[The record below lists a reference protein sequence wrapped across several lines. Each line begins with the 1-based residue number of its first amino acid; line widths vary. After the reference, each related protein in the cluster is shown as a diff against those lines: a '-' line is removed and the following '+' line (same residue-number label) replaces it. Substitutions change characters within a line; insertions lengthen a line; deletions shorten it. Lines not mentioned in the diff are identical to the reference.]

1 MELHPDK
8 IGRQEAMSRIVF
20 RYYSI
25 NHKYTLILQLM
36 KISRLPVKL
45 ATLATVTLSSLI
57 PLNLPVK
64 ASTFSET
71 ALDQSAVTAIARPYG
86 EGKYDLLVIEQIPG
100 KRDCWAESGA
110 NPVLIDPLLL
120 NFDFTGICRRST
132 DSNGYSIRLDGNDL
146 GLDYLLRLV
155 RRGGEL
161 VLVGTPRSAGYQ
173 EIVLGSTQGM
183 AAGFMKVHLYP
194 GWKFTKRTY
203 KDKVLGH
210 FYFSGS
216 QAAIAAGG
224 ELPDT
229 PPATTSNRTPAPPSQ
244 SRFSDIED
252 NIYQGQIS
260 EAVQMGLVSGFD
272 DNTFRPQELVTR
284 EQLISMAVDAINT
297 VYKVDLEAT
306 PERDVVPFKDV
317 DSSRWSAKKITW
329 AQWNFL
335 NIGNPN
341 NTLQPNEPISR
352 AELVDTMRRMA
363 IHLKNQLNLPR
374 QLQQTQEPVV
384 FSDTSSSWAKNII
397 TQMSG
402 YCGVATP
409 LNEQGTEFSPE
420 SKATRDYT
428 AAAMVRVLE
437 CVKAEAQQAKTQ
449 TRQQ

>member
-1 MELHPDK
+1 
-8 IGRQEAMSRIVF
+8 
-20 RYYSI
+20 
-25 NHKYTLILQLM
+25 M
-36 KISRLPVKL
+36 KISRLPLKL

-57 PLNLPVK
+57 PINLPVK

-71 ALDQSAVTAIARPYG
+71 ALDQSKVIAIARPYG

-100 KRDCWAESGA
+100 KQDCWAESGA

-155 RRGGEL
+155 RRDGEL
-161 VLVGTPRSAGYQ
+161 VLVGTPRTPGYE

-183 AAGFMKVHLYP
+183 AAGFMKINLDP
-194 GWKFTKRTY
+194 GWQFTKRTY

-216 QAAIAAGG
+216 QAAIAAG
-224 ELPDT
+224 ENLYDT
-229 PPATTSNRTPAPPSQ
+229 PPATTTNPMPTPPSQ
-244 SRFSDIED
+244 TSFSDIGD
-252 NIYQGQIS
+252 NIYQTQIS
-260 EAVQMGLVSGFD
+260 EAVEMGLVSGFE
-272 DNTFRPQELVTR
+272 DNTFRPQEPVTR

-297 VYKVDLEAT
+297 VYKVDLNAT

-317 DSSRWSAKKITW
+317 DGSRWSAKKISW

-363 IHLKNQLNLPR
+363 IHLKNQLDLPR
-374 QLQQTQEPVV
+374 QIQPTQEPMV
-384 FSDTSSSWAKNII
+384 FSDTSTSWAKNII

-409 LNEQGTEFSPE
+409 LNEQGTEFAPD

-437 CVKAEAQQAKTQ
+437 CVKAEAQQASKQ
-449 TRQQ
+449 SQQQ

>member
-1 MELHPDK
+1 MELNGDD
-8 IGRQEAMSRIVF
+8 IGRQKSMSQIVF

-25 NHKYTLILQLM
+25 NRKDNLIVQIM
-36 KISRLPVKL
+36 KISRLPLKL
-45 ATLATVTLSSLI
+45 ATLATVTLSGLI
-57 PLNLPVK
+57 PIDLPVK

-71 ALDQSAVTAIARPYG
+71 ALDQSSVTAIARPYG
-86 EGKYDLLVIEQIPG
+86 EGKYDLLVIEQIPD
-100 KRDCWAESGA
+100 KQDCWTESGA
-110 NPVLIDPLLL
+110 NPVLVDPLLL
-120 NFDFTGICRRST
+120 NFDFTGICRRAT

-161 VLVGTPRSAGYQ
+161 VLVGTPRTPGYE
-173 EIVLGSTQGM
+173 EIVIGSTQGM
-183 AAGFMKVHLYP
+183 AAGFMKVNLYP
-194 GWKFTKRTY
+194 GWKFSKRTY
-203 KDKVLGH
+203 QDKVLGH

-229 PPATTSNRTPAPPSQ
+229 LPVTTTNPTQTTLSQ
-244 SRFSDIED
+244 PRFSDLED
-252 NIYQGQIS
+252 NIYQAQIA
-260 EAVQMGLVSGFD
+260 EAVDMGLVSGFED
-272 DNTFRPQELVTR
+272 DTFRPQDPVTR

-317 DSSRWSAKKITW
+317 DSSRWSAKKISW

-341 NTLQPNEPISR
+341 NTLQPSEPISR

-363 IHLKNQLNLPR
+363 IHLKNQLDLPR

-384 FSDTSSSWAKNII
+384 FSDTSTSWAKNII
-397 TQMSG
+397 AQMSG

-409 LNEQGTEFSPE
+409 LDEQGTEFAPE
-420 SKATRDYT
+420 RKATRDYT
-428 AAAMVRVLE
+428 AAAMVRVLD
-437 CVKAEAQQAKTQ
+437 CVKAEAQQAAKQTQ
-449 TRQQ
+449 E